1 MSKKNF
7 LPWSLCA
14 WSHSGNFFLFLRSFR
29 CKFCF
34 LPERVPAKGA
44 LRPGP
49 WFPELRCPP
58 AEADCRTWTLWGSD
72 LSPGILA
79 RSRWS
84 DADRRPTENTE
95 IDYNAE
101 LDKYI
106 EQLKSCKYIQDDR
119 AVKKLCEKAKELL
132 MKEENIIYLNAPITV
147 RKKIKY
153 I

>member
-1 MSKKNF
+1 M
-7 LPWSLCA
+7 
-14 WSHSGNFFLFLRSFR
+14 
-29 CKFCF
+29 
-34 LPERVPAKGA
+34 
-44 LRPGP
+44 
-49 WFPELRCPP
+49 
-58 AEADCRTWTLWGSD
+58 
-72 LSPGILA
+72 
-79 RSRWS
+79 
-84 DADRRPTENTE
+84 TEITE

-132 MKEENIIYLNAPITV
+132 TKEENIIYLNAPITV